1 MQEPGE
7 AANKLLKRWT
17 LSHCRQ
23 RGNLHRNIDLMNWF
37 TEMSDPVTL
46 QNMDQ
51 NTRHERNRDTT
62 SLTIPPEVI
71 ALCKD
76 PAAVDPTEEIS
87 LVAETADSESD
98 TDMAD

>member
-1 MQEPGE
+1 MLIITHE
-7 AANKLLKRWT
+7 A
-17 LSHCRQ
+17 SVH
-23 RGNLHRNIDLMNWF
+23 WF
-37 TEMSDPVTL
+37 IEMSDPVTL

-87 LVAETADSESD
+87 LVAETADDSD
-98 TDMAD
+98 IEMAD